1 MKNRKL
7 KLLLMIL
14 IPLAAV
20 AVVELITA
28 NLGVPTQPAKNLFI
42 MGCVVV
48 VLLVVYM
55 DPKHVPDAK

>member
-1 MKNRKL
+1 
-7 KLLLMIL
+7 MIL

-28 NLGVPTQPAKNLFI
+28 NLGVPTQPAKNVFI
-42 MGCVVV
+42 MGCVV